1 MLISSQTLSK
11 YRQCCS
17 DVHCTD
23 FNSLLRASID
33 QAGLSD
39 KSAASTIETHLL
51 PASHSTDLYNRVTIC
66 YTFTAMGIM
75 NPAHPKLVGFF
86 DDQQP
91 LLAVNLKKA
100 STQGPSSGTNF
111 IHTILDLY
119 RSLCQSRIALRMEM
133 VFIVFTHVDE
143 VRQELETTT
152 TASEML
158 SRIFD
163 DFEPDLEPE
172 FAGASDTLPYIVVF
186 KYIIR
191 RFNEITPEFSQLMAI
206 MMQSTPDRSKDRLG
220 FQAIHDAVLQNALR
234 VCCCFGST

>member
-1 MLISSQTLSK
+1 MT
-11 YRQCCS
+11 
-17 DVHCTD
+17 
-23 FNSLLRASID
+23 
-33 QAGLSD
+33 
-39 KSAASTIETHLL
+39 
-51 PASHSTDLYNRVTIC
+51 
-66 YTFTAMGIM
+66 GILD
-75 NPAHPKLVGFF
+75 PAHPRLIGFF
-86 DDQQP
+86 EGQQP
-91 LLAVNLKKA
+91 LFAVNLKKA
-100 STQGPSSGTNF
+100 STRGPRSGTKL

-133 VFIVFTHVDE
+133 VFLVFTHVDD

-163 DFEPDLEPE
+163 DFDPELEPE
-172 FAGASDTLPYIVVF
+172 FAGASDTLPYLVVF

-191 RFNEITPEFSQLMAI
+191 RFNEITPEFCQLMPI

-220 FQAIHDAVLQNALR
+220 FQAIHDAILQNALR